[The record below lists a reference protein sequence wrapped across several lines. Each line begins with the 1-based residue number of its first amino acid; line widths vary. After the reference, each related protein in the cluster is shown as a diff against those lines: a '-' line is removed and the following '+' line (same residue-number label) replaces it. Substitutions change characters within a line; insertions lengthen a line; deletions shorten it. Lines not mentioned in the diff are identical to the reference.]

1 MDKQFFTNNLFTDY
15 VDEHLANT
23 RGSDHSSLYTSL
35 TVNPDTWFQWMTD
48 HWSEADKFTYEHNP
62 TKQGESN
69 SQIKLANEIGY
80 TSANTAKLDWGR
92 SVPSHNEDFIHIL
105 GQQNFDRLG
114 IDSARV
120 LIRLLCYLPGS
131 FLPLHWDN
139 FESWQTRFQSDETPS
154 RFSVLINPWSWGH
167 YLQIHSH
174 MISTWNPG
182 DTYEIP
188 YKALHCSG
196 NGGIVP
202 KITLAITGIKKET

>member
-1 MDKQFFTNNLFTDY
+1 MDKQFFTKNAFTDY
-15 VDEHLANT
+15 VDTHLADYVEPGSIALHT
-23 RGSDHSSLYTSL
+23 RLNLDPE
-35 TVNPDTWFQWMTD
+35 VWFQWMID
-48 HWSEADKFTYEHNP
+48 HWSEADKFVYEHNP
-62 TKQGESN
+62 TKQGSSN

-80 TSANTAKLDWGR
+80 SGANTAKLDWGR
-92 SVPSHNEDFIHIL
+92 SHDAHNDEFIHIL
-105 GQQNFDRLG
+105 GQENFNRLG
-114 IDSARV
+114 IDSTRV

-154 RFSVLINPWSWGH
+154 RFSVLVNPWSWGQ

-174 MISTWNPG
+174 MISTWSPG
-182 DTYEIP
+182 DAYEIP

-202 KITLAITGIKKET
+202 KITLAITGLKKET